1 MRLDWKD
8 DHLGS
13 VLGPEMDPGAR
24 LATGEFCGE
33 PGRGDTIPVVLGCTR
48 PADREV
54 VPPPA
59 PSMHRVLMGQARRRL
74 PADAWREVSRFVLLP
89 PGWLCVKTRYGNQGR
104 TYTRFS
110 SQDGRHRH
118 LRSVRAVVRQ
128 VARDNGEDPEAAVA
142 KVCLESEVMGNLD
155 ILLNWCLFSR
165 TVSLLGWKP

>member
-1 MRLDWKD
+1 MRWYHRHGGGHHR
-8 DHLGS
+8 HLVS
-13 VLGPEMDPGAR
+13 VLGPEMDSAPR
-24 LATGEFCGE
+24 LAMGVLGGEHARGE
-33 PGRGDTIPVVLGCTR
+33 TCAMQTAEGVLAASPEGTPVVPGYSR
-48 PADREV
+48 PF
-54 VPPPA
+54 
-59 PSMHRVLMGQARRRL
+59 G
-74 PADAWREVSRFVLLP
+74 LP
-89 PGWLCVKTRYGNQGR
+89 PGWTWVTTRYGNQGR